1 MADFLPAM
9 ALIELRP
16 GEITSVEVA
25 GRFLA
30 FYLVDGEAF
39 CSDDFCTHEGSSLS
53 AAGYV
58 VGEEV
63 VCGWHGAQF
72 SVKTG
77 EVTAP
82 PAADAIRTYPVQIRD
97 GIVHVALD

>member
-1 MADFLPAM
+1 MADFIPATS
-9 ALIELRP
+9 LNQLRP
-16 GEITSVEVA
+16 GEITSVEVG

-30 FYLVDGEAF
+30 FYLVDGDAY
-39 CSDDFCTHEGSSLS
+39 CTDDSCTHEGSSLS

-58 VGEEV
+58 VGGEV

-82 PAADAIRTYPVQIRD
+82 PATDPVRTYPVQIRD